1 MKRIIRLKNF
11 TNSGEKL
18 DDLFVCTDGEGRF
31 VLNNDRSV
39 LFGGNK
45 GSFIDKDEFDF
56 PETVYSTP
64 LGAFCNEIF
73 YYQGKYGY
81 LDDCMNW
88 VHEPKDNITDCE
100 YYEVDEVE

>member
-1 MKRIIRLKNF
+1 MKQIIRLKNF

-31 VLNNDRSV
+31 VLDGDKSV
-39 LFGGNK
+39 FFS
-45 GSFIDKDEFDF
+45 GSKESFNDKDVFGV
-56 PETVYSTP
+56 PTQRQSIP
-64 LGAFCNEIF
+64 KRIFCNEIF

-88 VHEPKDNITDCE
+88 VHEPKDNIIDCE